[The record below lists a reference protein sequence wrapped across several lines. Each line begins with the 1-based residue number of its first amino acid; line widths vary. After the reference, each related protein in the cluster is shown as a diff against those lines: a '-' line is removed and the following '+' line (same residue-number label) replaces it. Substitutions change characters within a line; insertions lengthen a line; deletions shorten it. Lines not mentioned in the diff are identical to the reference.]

1 MKLFCTACTFLDEEA
16 DRHLLKTNFHI
27 FGRFEIFPSLA
38 SGHIPQPMMA
48 RLATNYPANSAAP
61 LISLSLPTD
70 IITQAEH
77 PCISCHFIFA
87 IQRASKCQ
95 SRQTWSWKYKV
106 HRLWKFGVGTLGK
119 KKYSPLAFLTRSGAL
134 LKTRGHTKKISII
147 CRPTNQFGPPPWSF
161 AM

>member
-1 MKLFCTACTFLDEEA
+1 MKLSCTACTFLDEEA

-27 FGRFEIFPSLA
+27 FGRFGIFPSLA

-77 PCISCHFIFA
+77 PCMSYHFIFA

-106 HRLWKFGVGTLGK
+106 HRLWKFGVGTVGK
-119 KKYSPLAFLTRSGAL
+119 KIFPTRSFYQ
-134 LKTRGHTKKISII
+134 K
-147 CRPTNQFGPPPWSF
+147 WSF
-161 AM
+161 VKNKRPHEKNQHYM

>member
-1 MKLFCTACTFLDEEA
+1 MVIFLVKNSTRFVPVYFSLEEHDKLKVFWPNMKLFCTACTGLDEES

-27 FGRFEIFPSLA
+27 FGRFGIFPSLA

-77 PCISCHFIFA
+77 PCMSYHFIFA

-95 SRQTWSWKYKV
+95 SRQTWS
-106 HRLWKFGVGTLGK
+106 
-119 KKYSPLAFLTRSGAL
+119 
-134 LKTRGHTKKISII
+134 
-147 CRPTNQFGPPPWSF
+147 
-161 AM
+161 

>member
-1 MKLFCTACTFLDEEA
+1 MKLFCTACTFLDEAA

-27 FGRFEIFPSLA
+27 FGRFGIFPSLA

-77 PCISCHFIFA
+77 PCISYHFIFA
-87 IQRASKCQ
+87 IRKASKRKNLELKIQGTLDIQ
-95 SRQTWSWKYKV
+95 SRY
-106 HRLWKFGVGTLGK
+106 
-119 KKYSPLAFLTRSGAL
+119 
-134 LKTRGHTKKISII
+134 
-147 CRPTNQFGPPPWSF
+147 CR
-161 AM
+161 